1 MKSLAAVVIVALIWL
16 AGLLAFAER
25 VQRSTPADEPPQADG
40 VVVLTGASDER
51 IVAGMRLLEQGK
63 GRRLLVSGVN
73 TEVTR
78 GELRA
83 VTRAPS
89 RLYDCCVDL
98 GFEATSTISNAK
110 EIADWARRK
119 DFESLVVVT
128 SDYHMPRSLLEI
140 HGAMPEAELIAYPVR
155 TPSLDT
161 RRWWR
166 SALGARRMTLEYC
179 KYLAV
184 LVREAVLSLGNDD
197 KTRDSGSETGQT
209 ATAAA

>member
-51 IVAGMRLLEQGK
+51 IVQSMRLLEQGK

-73 TEVTR
+73 KTVTR

-83 VTRAPS
+83 VTRAPA

-98 GFEATSTISNAK
+98 GFEAADTIGNAQ
-110 EIADWARRK
+110 EIAAWARAK
-119 DFESLVVVT
+119 NFQSLVVVT

-140 HGAMPEAELIAYPVR
+140 RGSLPEAELIAYPVR

-161 RRWWR
+161 QRWWR
-166 SALGARRMTLEYC
+166 SATGARRMTLEYC
-179 KYLAV
+179 KYLVV
-184 LVREAVLSLGNDD
+184 LVREAVLSLGGGD
-197 KTRDSGSETGQT
+197 KSQAEASPA
-209 ATAAA
+209 ATA

>member
-51 IVAGMRLLEQGK
+51 IVAAMRLLEQGK

-73 TEVTR
+73 RDVTR
-78 GELRA
+78 AELRA
-83 VTRAPS
+83 VTRAPA

-98 GFEATSTISNAK
+98 GFDATDTISNAT
-110 EIADWARRK
+110 EISDWARDK
-119 DFESLVVVT
+119 NFTSLVVVT

-140 HGAMPEAELIAYPVR
+140 HGALPEVELIPYAVR
-155 TPSLDT
+155 TPSLDSE
-161 RRWWR
+161 RWWR
-166 SALGARRMTLEYC
+166 SAQGARRMTLEYC
-179 KYLAV
+179 KYLVV
-184 LVREAVLSLGNDD
+184 LVREAVLSLGDGD
-197 KTRDSGSETGQT
+197 KTQAEASPA
-209 ATAAA
+209 ATA